1 MSAQGNSAGA
11 DAETSTNEQDTA
23 AVGLPADEVFH
34 LLQNAR
40 RRRVLHYVFAHE
52 GEEPFEMRTIAEHVA
67 AWESDT
73 TLQQLTSDQRQR
85 AYISLYQCHLPKLDD
100 KGIIDYNQSRG
111 VVEPTPAIEQFRR
124 YIDVASAA
132 DATDN
137 TDEEGAADRES
148 ATARASAA
156 LTAGDDSNR
165 YYGTA
170 TAVSVLL
177 TAVSWL
183 GVAPAVLSSYL
194 SVFITGLFALVTVG
208 VLRQRRFTAK

>member
-1 MSAQGNSAGA
+1 MSAQGNSDKG
-11 DAETSTNEQDTA
+11 DAEIPTNEQNTA
-23 AVGLPADEVFH
+23 TAVSLPADEVFH

-52 GEEPFEMRTIAEHVA
+52 GEEPFEMRTIAEYVA
-67 AWESDT
+67 AWENDT
-73 TLQQLTSDQRQR
+73 TLQQLTSNERQR

-111 VVEPTPAIEQFRR
+111 IVEPTAAIDQFRP
-124 YIDVASAA
+124 YIDVANATETDA
-132 DATDN
+132 DADTD
-137 TDEEGAADRES
+137 GES
-148 ATARASAA
+148 TASGSVSPAT
-156 LTAGDDSNR
+156 DDSNR

-170 TAVSVLL
+170 TVVSVLL
-177 TAVSWL
+177 TAVSWF
-183 GVAPAVLSSYL
+183 GVAPAVVSSYL